1 MENNLWKQ
9 QKYNQIVK
17 EMRRQLLSSYYRVR
31 YTLLLY
37 QTMGS
42 CRDNALC
49 RSLQANPLT
58 VLHTQVLYHCTEHT
72 GAVPLYCTHMC
83 RTTVPH
89 TQVLYTCNTH
99 VIAVPLYCKHRCCTS
114 IWKRKKQMS
123 HKHDTPWKDKS
134 WIYHP
139 FTQQSSRL
147 FHPQRVVSSE
157 PCHYKRWQDWKNTMH
172 VVTNS
177 EEIKKCHLMQ
187 VSKPSDS
194 QCAAAWRYASNSAS
208 AACSTTLLRWSL

>member
-1 MENNLWKQ
+1 MHCAGPF
-9 QKYNQIVK
+9 
-17 EMRRQLLSSYYRVR
+17 RP
-31 YTLLLY
+31 TLLLY
-37 QTMGS
+37 CTHR
-42 CRDNALC
+42 CC
-49 RSLQANPLT
+49 IT
-58 VLHTQVLYHCTEHT
+58 VLNTQVLYHCTAHT
-72 GAVPLYCTHMC
+72 CAVPLYLT
-83 RTTVPH
+83 
-89 TQVLYTCNTH
+89 
-99 VIAVPLYCKHRCCTS
+99 HRCCTPVIHTWLLYHCIANTGAVQVS
-114 IWKRKKQMS
+114 ENAKKQMS

-177 EEIKKCHLMQ
+177 EEIKKCHFKQ